1 MLTSAVT
8 IIALDFF
15 MSRARRLL
23 DLVQELRSH
32 RNPVTGAKLAEA
44 TGVSLR
50 TLYRDIDAL
59 KAQGAPIEGEPG
71 LGYVL
76 MPGFMLPPL
85 MFTEDEIEA
94 IVLGSK
100 WVAMRADENLGE
112 AARSAL
118 VKIASVLPPDL
129 KANVEDS
136 SLYVGPGAP
145 VPEGV
150 TRLSDI
156 RDAIRRERKVEVRY
170 EDLAGAVT
178 ERTIWPFAL
187 TFFDK
192 ARLVIGWCELRE
204 DFRSFRADRILSFT
218 VSERRYLRRRQV
230 LMKEWQARQALERT
244 AKQQELRNC
253 AS

>member
-1 MLTSAVT
+1 
-8 IIALDFF
+8 

-100 WVAMRADENLGE
+100 WVATRADENLGT

-118 VKIASVLPPDL
+118 VKIASVLPADL
-129 KANVEDS
+129 KAQVEDS
-136 SLYVGPGAP
+136 SLYVGGGVS

-156 RDAIRRERKVEVRY
+156 RDAIRRERKVEVSY
-170 EDLAGAVT
+170 EALAGAQT
-178 ERTIWPFAL
+178 ARTIWPFAL

-192 ARLVIGWCELRE
+192 ARLVIGWCELRQ

-218 VSERRYLRRRQV
+218 VSERRYPRRRQV
-230 LMKEWQARQALERT
+230 LMKEWQARRQAEDAHAAT
-244 AKQQELRNC
+244 GM
-253 AS
+253 